1 MTAADDRDPVLAGDV
16 LGNLLRALQP
26 PTGRVGNLLT
36 QQDHRIRQ
44 ALLAAQKALLEPN
57 QDPTEPNG
65 STDQTTALNDA
76 VDQAAADRALAAIR
90 REYQRHP

>member
-1 MTAADDRDPVLAGDV
+1 MAADDRDPVLPGDV

-26 PTGRVGNLLT
+26 PTGRVGNLLA

-57 QDPTEPNG
+57 QDPTVTNA
-65 STDQTTALNDA
+65 T

>member
-1 MTAADDRDPVLAGDV
+1 MTAADARDPVLVADV
-16 LGNLLRALQP
+16 LDNLVRALQP
-26 PTGRVGNLLT
+26 PTGRAGNLLA

-44 ALLAAQKALLEPN
+44 ALLAAQKALLEPS
-57 QDPTEPNG
+57 QDPTVTNL
-65 STDQTTALNDA
+65 T